1 MCIVIQMFEKTIN
14 FSAKLQFENMFF
26 SFLAGKFK
34 FLFSKTF
41 QKKIP
46 LKDFC
51 TKCCSKMVDGEM
63 EWFVGFT
70 MGTSCL
76 ENISIIVRLTQVQ
89 LCVELLLLLH

>member
-1 MCIVIQMFEKTIN
+1 MCIIIQMFEKTIN

-26 SFLAGKFK
+26 FFIFGGKIQIP
-34 FLFSKTF
+34 FSKTF

-63 EWFVGFT
+63 E
-70 MGTSCL
+70 
-76 ENISIIVRLTQVQ
+76 
-89 LCVELLLLLH
+89 